1 MTQPTWPTDSAG
13 PELLQKYANED
24 RVFLFDFTD
33 SSEFESGITAVS
45 AVVSVIPAPSILL
58 AQVVSVDQ
66 SGTVFVRLGSGS
78 GGTTY
83 LLECDLTLSD
93 GSVLSALGQLL
104 VINPANFIIPAPPPP
119 NQTTPPALEVTNP
132 LTVDLI
138 ANGHQLR
145 SLGAPTQDGDA
156 ATKKYVDDFLVY
168 GDSTTVAD
176 GATRTFAFNPPIG
189 QVVCGF
195 IGGIPQL
202 APDCSVDGLGQLV
215 FADNVSAPDP
225 TFPVTALYIRQ
236 PA

>member
-1 MTQPTWPTDSAG
+1 MTQPTWPTDTAG
-13 PELLQKYANED
+13 PELLQKYPNED
-24 RVFLFDFTD
+24 RVFLFDFTGAA
-33 SSEFESGITAVS
+33 EFESSLTAVS
-45 AVVSVIPAPSILL
+45 AVVNVIPQPSILL
-58 AQVVSVDQ
+58 AQVVSVDV
-66 SGTVFVRLGSGS
+66 SGVVSVRLGSGS

-93 GSVLSALGQLL
+93 GSVLSALGELF
-104 VINPANFIIPAPPPP
+104 VANPANFIIPPPPAP
-119 NQTTPPALEVTNP
+119 NQTTPPALIVTNP

-145 SLGAPTQDGDA
+145 TLGDPTQPGDA
-156 ATKKYVDDFLVY
+156 ATKRYVDTFLVY
-168 GDSTTVAD
+168 MDSTTVAD
-176 GATRTFAFNPPIG
+176 GNLRTFAFDPPIG
-189 QVVCGF
+189 IIVCGF

-225 TFPVTALYIRQ
+225 DFPVTALYIRQ